1 MRDREA
7 HLEKL
12 RNDSE
17 ECALM
22 TKLAA
27 NPKKRELFARL
38 TNYPVLLASEV
49 ERLIAAKA
57 VGETR
62 GWELFCPCDVW
73 WRCRF
78 PEVPDGP
85 QPFE

>member
-27 NPKKRELFARL
+27 NLQKRELFSAHQL
-38 TNYPVLLASEV
+38 PGASG
-49 ERLIAAKA
+49 I
-57 VGETR
+57 R
-62 GWELFCPCDVW
+62 GRAFDCCKSSW
-73 WRCRF
+73 
-78 PEVPDGP
+78 
-85 QPFE
+85 